1 MIVNPN
7 IFNSSCRR
15 QTVASLPILVCVSD
29 IKEDLKLEDF
39 CSIKTTGTKILVGT
53 GLYLSHLMATYTDVI
68 YVNQKEGLSLAHY
81 YANADV
87 VVCPNGFQG
96 HPRIVAEA
104 ACCGTPVATR
114 SHHITDDLIIKHVTG
129 EISPDLLQS
138 INQCLS
144 FERSTIEQI
153 GHLLFTK
160 QNNLI
165 SHL

>member
-1 MIVNPN
+1 
-7 IFNSSCRR
+7 
-15 QTVASLPILVCVSD
+15 VCVSD
-29 IKEDLKLEDF
+29 IQEDLKLEDF
-39 CSIKTTGTKILVGT
+39 CSINTSGTKILVGS
-53 GLYLSHLMATYTDVI
+53 GPYLTNLMARYTDVI
-68 YVNQKEGLSLAHY
+68 YVNQKEGQSLAHY

-87 VVCPNGFQG
+87 IVCPNGFQG
-96 HPRIVAEA
+96 HPKIVAEA
-104 ACCGTPVATR
+104 ACCGTPVAAR

-129 EISPDLLQS
+129 EISPDLSQS
-138 INQCLS
+138 IHQCLN